1 MGLSHE
7 KGDTRESKRN
17 RFNSIVSWIILIRP
31 PFLLATAGSIA
42 VGGAVAFSET
52 GSFNWFLFALT
63 IMSGVLIH
71 MGTNAANDYFDH
83 MSGNDD
89 INVNYV
95 KPFTGGSRMIQQGRL
110 NPKDILS
117 VSVSL
122 LTIAALIGFYLF
134 LSVGWIVLIL
144 GLFGAFSGFF
154 YAAPPIRLA
163 SKGIG
168 EILVGLNFGILLI
181 IGTYYV
187 QTESFGLQPL
197 LVSIPIALSIS
208 AVLWINE
215 FPDYQADKQ
224 VGKDTMVVRIGLR
237 RASHVFVALILS
249 VYILYAV
256 FIISDSINHYSSF
269 VFCTVPLGVVS
280 VIEARNRYPFPET
293 LAPANASAVLNHLVL
308 LGLLISAYLAASI
321 KAPTTMLIL
330 TGTVVLLICFALA
343 AGCRRLEASK

>member
-1 MGLSHE
+1 MGSSHE
-7 KGDTRESKRN
+7 NGDTRESKRSG
-17 RFNSIVSWIILIRP
+17 FQPIMPWIILIRP

-52 GSFNWFLFALT
+52 DSFNWFLFILT
-63 IMSGVLIH
+63 LLSGVLIH
-71 MGTNAANDYFDH
+71 MGTNSANDYFDH
-83 MSGNDD
+83 LSGNDD
-89 INVNYV
+89 INVHYV

-110 NPKDILS
+110 NPKDILK

-122 LTIAALIGFYLF
+122 LVIAALIGFYLF

-168 EILVGLNFGILLI
+168 ELLVGLNFGVLLI

-187 QTESFGLQPL
+187 QTRTFALQPL
-197 LVSIPIALSIS
+197 LVSVPIALSIS
-208 AVLWINE
+208 AVLSINE

-237 RASHVFVALILS
+237 KASHVFVALILS

-256 FIISDSINHYSSF
+256 FIISDLVNHYSVF

-280 VIEARNRYPFPET
+280 VIEARNRYSNPET
-293 LAPANASAVLNHLVL
+293 LAPANASAVLNHLAL
-308 LGLLISAYLAASI
+308 LGLLISAYVVASI
-321 KAPTTMLIL
+321 NVSTDILIL
-330 TGTVVLLICFALA
+330 IGTAAFLICFALA
-343 AGCRRLEASK
+343 GGCRRLESSK